1 MLELAPIQIFF
12 LLIGAGLVFA
22 GVSMV
27 FFKAFPEK
35 RSSNLKDMA
44 FQLGFSFRE
53 KGDGSIIKD
62 FISLPFFSSCKNG
75 IEENVM
81 TRGMGEA
88 FVAILDFTRSLQEE
102 KLPAEEDEEEDKKI
116 TQTQTIVCFK
126 THQLALP
133 QFLLQPDRHFDPHYA
148 KYLEE
153 SFDFHLIECHSF
165 PAFSRYFKLYGKNEE
180 KIRKIFQN
188 SGIIH
193 LCEKEKDL
201 CMEADGENLII
212 YRFQKQMPAQET
224 ELFFDLA
231 HQAHAILQHGS
242 LAY

>member
-1 MLELAPIQIFF
+1 MIF
-12 LLIGAGLVFA
+12 L
-22 GVSMV
+22 
-27 FFKAFPEK
+27 KAFPVK
-35 RSSNLKDMA
+35 RSSNMKEIAL
-44 FQLGFSFRE
+44 QLGFSFKE
-53 KGDGSIIKD
+53 KGDGSIFRD
-62 FISLPFFSSCKNG
+62 FFSLPFFQSCKTYV
-75 IEENVM
+75 EENIM

-88 FVAILDFTRSLQEE
+88 FVAILDFTRVLKEEIFQKERNEE
-102 KLPAEEDEEEDKKI
+102 KSI

-126 THQLALP
+126 TTQLDLP
-133 QFLLQPDRHFDPHYA
+133 QFFLQPDRHFDPFYA

-153 SFDFHLIECHSF
+153 TFGFHEIECHTF
-165 PAFSRYFKLYGKNEE
+165 PAFSRYFRLYGKDEN

-212 YRFQKQMPAQET
+212 YRLLKQMPSQET

-231 HQAHAILQHGS
+231 HQAHAILQHGT

>member
-1 MLELAPIQIFF
+1 MLDLAPIQIFF
-12 LLIGAGLVFA
+12 LLIGVGFVFS
-22 GVSMV
+22 GFWMI
-27 FFKAFPEK
+27 FLKAFPVK
-35 RSSNLKDMA
+35 RSSNMKEIAL
-44 FQLGFSFRE
+44 QLGFSYKE
-53 KGDGSIIKD
+53 KGDGSILKD
-62 FISLPFFSSCKNG
+62 FFSLPFFQSCKTSA
-75 IEENVM
+75 EENIM

-88 FVAILDFTRSLQEE
+88 FVAILDFTRVLKEE
-102 KLPAEEDEEEDKKI
+102 TFQKEIDEQKGI
-116 TQTQTIVCFK
+116 AQTQTIVCFK
-126 THQLALP
+126 TNHLDLP
-133 QFLLQPDRHFDPHYA
+133 QFFLQPDRQFDPFYA

-153 SFDFHLIECHSF
+153 TFGFKEIECHMF
-165 PAFSRYFKLYGKNEE
+165 PAFSRYFRLYGKDEA

-212 YRFQKQMPAQET
+212 YRLLKQMPSQET

-231 HQAHAILQHGS
+231 HQAHAILQHGT